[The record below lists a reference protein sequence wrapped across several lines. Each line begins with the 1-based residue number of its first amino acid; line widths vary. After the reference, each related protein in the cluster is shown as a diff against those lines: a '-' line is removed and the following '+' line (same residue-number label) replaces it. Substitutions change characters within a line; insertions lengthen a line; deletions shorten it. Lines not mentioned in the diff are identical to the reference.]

1 MENKEL
7 IIFRRINEAISL
19 APDVEAVARSILD
32 IVIDE
37 TPAENASIMMPT
49 SGQKQARDQG
59 RQGKERQEKPLFG
72 RSRSGQIFSIGEGIA
87 GVAALERKAHHHP

>member
-19 APDVEAVARSILD
+19 APDVEAVARAILD
-32 IVIDE
+32 IVIDD

-49 SGQKQARDQG
+49 SDNLQA
-59 RQGKERQEKPLFG
+59 
-72 RSRSGQIFSIGEGIA
+72 
-87 GVAALERKAHHHP
+87 